1 MAQSNSDI
9 LQTKLTYLAEAI
21 RGKTGKTGY
30 LSLDD
35 MFTEINNIP
44 IGIKAEISYG
54 NTLKNKL
61 ESIAGAVRA
70 KTGYT
75 APLSLDEMIDKIKN
89 LVLTLTGTVIPS
101 SDFDIGTHNNVTRQ
115 GNRVTVDVQLVPKGS
130 VKEGMLLFTLPK
142 GWKPK
147 TPITFVAL
155 YPNIYD
161 WEGVLTLEL
170 PCYLNSEGQ
179 ASTLEDDNI
188 INAAKTLLCQFEFE
202 AI

>member
-1 MAQSNSDI
+1 MANIEI
-9 LQTKLTYLAEAI
+9 LKQKLKSLAEAI

-75 APLSLDEMIDKIKN
+75 APLTLDEMIDKIKN
-89 LVLTLTGTVIPS
+89 LVLTLTGTVTPS
-101 SDFDIGTHNNVTRQ
+101 SNFDIGTHNNVTRQ
-115 GNRVTVDVQLVPKGS
+115 GNWVTVDVQLVPKS
-130 VKEGMLLFTLPK
+130 SIKNGMILFTLPN

-147 TPITFVAL
+147 TPTTFIAQ
-155 YPNIYD
+155 YPNNLFP
-161 WEGVLTLEL
+161 GNFMEL

-179 ASTLEDDNI
+179 ASATDDENFL
-188 INAAKTLLCQFEFE
+188 NPGGATTLLCQFEFE

>member
-1 MAQSNSDI
+1 MANTNI
-9 LQTKLTYLAEAI
+9 LQQKLVSLAEAI

-61 ESIAGAVRA
+61 ESIASAVRA

-75 APLSLDEMIDKIKN
+75 ALLTLDGMIEKIEN
-89 LVLTLTGTVIPS
+89 LKLTGTVTPAS
-101 SDFDIGTHNNVTRQ
+101 GFDIGTHNIVTRQ
-115 GNRVTVDVQLVPKGS
+115 GNLVTVDVQLVPK
-130 VKEGMLLFTLPK
+130 VAVEEGMLLFTLPN

-147 TPITFVAL
+147 TPITFIAI
-155 YPNIYD
+155 YPNLLD
-161 WEGVLTLEL
+161 WEGVMTLDL

-179 ASTLEDDNI
+179 ASATATVSFLSP
-188 INAAKTLLCQFEFE
+188 AKTLLCKFEFE

>member
-1 MAQSNSDI
+1 MANI
-9 LQTKLTYLAEAI
+9 ELLQQKLKSLAEAI

-61 ESIAGAVRA
+61 ESIASAVRA
-70 KTGYT
+70 KTLHT
-75 APLSLDEMIDKIKN
+75 DSLSLDEMIYEINN
-89 LVLTLTGTVIPS
+89 LVLTLAVTPS
-101 SDFDIGTHNNVTRQ
+101 SDFDIGTHNNVTRE
-115 GNRVTVDVQLVPKGS
+115 GNWVTVDVQLVPKGK
-130 VKEGMLLFTLPK
+130 VKKDMILFTLPN

-147 TPITFVAL
+147 TPTTFIAL
-155 YPNIYD
+155 YPNNLFP
-161 WEGVLTLEL
+161 GNFMEL

-179 ASTLEDDNI
+179 ASATDDENFL
-188 INAAKTLLCQFEFE
+188 NPGGATTLLCQFEFE